1 MKELYGMFMKMEKDE
16 GGSQERDD
24 TAYLGTSVN

>member
-16 GGSQERDD
+16 GSQERDED
-24 TAYLGTSVN
+24 NT

>member
-16 GGSQERDD
+16 GSQEREEDN
-24 TAYLGTSVN
+24 T